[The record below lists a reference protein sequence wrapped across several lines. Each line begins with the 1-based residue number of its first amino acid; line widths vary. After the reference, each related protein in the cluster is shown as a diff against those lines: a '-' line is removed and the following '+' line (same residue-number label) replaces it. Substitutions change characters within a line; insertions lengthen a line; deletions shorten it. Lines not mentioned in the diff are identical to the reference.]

1 VPRYFVTGATGFIGS
16 ELAKQLISRGHHVVA
31 LVRSAETATFLRAL
45 GAELHL
51 GDVTDLESLWTP
63 MTDVQGVFHVAGW
76 HKFGVRGPDGER
88 INVDGTRN
96 VLQAMQETGVTK
108 GVYTSTVAVFGDTR
122 QTLADES
129 YFSPGPFL
137 SEYQRTKWKAHYEV
151 ALPRAEAGCPLVI
164 AMPGVV
170 YGPGDRSEVRATLVR
185 LLAGRLP
192 ALATGSHFCWSYVED
207 TARGLIQCMESG
219 RSGESYL
226 LTGPV
231 HPFEDVMDEAARL
244 AGRRPVLIRLRPGV
258 TRAASAVVA
267 GLEAVGLRGPFAS
280 EGLRMLA
287 GTTWIGSN
295 EKARREL
302 GFNPRSLED
311 GLRPTIEHEL
321 RLMGRT

>member
-1 VPRYFVTGATGFIGS
+1 MARYFITGATGFIGS
-16 ELAKQLISRGHHVVA
+16 ELAKQLISRGHQVVA
-31 LVRSAETATFLRAL
+31 LVRSAQKATFLRTL
-45 GAELHL
+45 GADLHV
-51 GDVTDLESLWTP
+51 GDITDRESLRAP
-63 MTDVQGVFHVAGW
+63 MTHVDGVFHVAAW
-76 HKFGVRGPDGER
+76 YKFGVREPDAER
-88 INVDGTRN
+88 INVEGTRN
-96 VLQAMQETGVTK
+96 VLQTMRETGVAK
-108 GVYTSTVAVFGDTR
+108 GVYTSTVAVFGDTH
-122 QTLADES
+122 QALADEH

-151 ALPRAEAGCPLVI
+151 ALPQAEAGVPLVI

-192 ALATGSHFCWSYVED
+192 ALPTGSRFCWGYVED

-219 RSGESYL
+219 RTGESYL

-231 HPFEDVMDEAARL
+231 HAFEDVMDEAARL
-244 AGRRPVLIRLRPGV
+244 AGRRPPLVRLRPAL
-258 TRAASAVVA
+258 TRAASACAA

-280 EGLRMLA
+280 EGLRMLS

-321 RLMGRT
+321 RLLGRT

>member
-1 VPRYFVTGATGFIGS
+1 M
-16 ELAKQLISRGHHVVA
+16 AKV
-31 LVRSAETATFLRAL
+31 
-45 GAELHL
+45 
-51 GDVTDLESLWTP
+51 D
-63 MTDVQGVFHVAGW
+63 GVFHVAGW
-76 HKFGVRGPDGER
+76 YQLGGRAADAER
-88 INVDGTRN
+88 INVDGTRH
-96 VLQAMQETGVTK
+96 VLQTMREAGVAK

-122 QTLADES
+122 QTLADET
-129 YFSPGPFL
+129 YFSPGPFV

-151 ALPRAEAGCPLVI
+151 ALPQAQTGFPLVI
-164 AMPGVV
+164 AMPGAV
-170 YGPGDRSEVRATLVR
+170 YGPGDRSEMRATLVR

-192 ALATGSHFCWSYVED
+192 ALPTGSHFCWSYVED

-219 RSGESYL
+219 RIGESYL

-231 HPFEDVMDEAARL
+231 HRFEEVMDEASRL
-244 AGRRPVLIRLRPGV
+244 AGRPPVLLRLRPRV

-302 GFNPRSLED
+302 GFNPRPLED

-321 RLMGRT
+321 RLLGRS